1 MAEEGAEVVTVQDV
15 ENMTLS
21 KRSRSAYFSY
31 QHRFLTFL
39 LEKYPIVLKRS
50 FKTSYHGT
58 FPPEDLQ
65 EEALRSRNSAKVN
78 FLRQWLQL
86 APRNAPLKFDSLTPD
101 MLVVK
106 KKGWS

>member
-65 EEALRSRNSAKVN
+65 EEAL
-78 FLRQWLQL
+78 
-86 APRNAPLKFDSLTPD
+86 
-101 MLVVK
+101 
-106 KKGWS
+106 